1 MQFRLANESF
11 DRKAQDLVQTIPEFI
26 YSTPTAPSIPSTRTG
41 AWVDYSVMVRLGC
54 TGRCTKT
61 LHVLTVPMQER
72 HESETGTGETVL
84 ETEAGLEQS
93 LDEA

>member
-1 MQFRLANESF
+1 
-11 DRKAQDLVQTIPEFI
+11 
-26 YSTPTAPSIPSTRTG
+26 
-41 AWVDYSVMVRLGC
+41 
-54 TGRCTKT
+54 
-61 LHVLTVPMQER
+61 MQER